1 MLGYLYQVRMALVLL
16 LRRLKT
22 DPGTSVT
29 LENFDDIA
37 FQSGGNVME
46 QLQTKLVST
55 KSLSDASVDLWK
67 TIRVWSEQFRVG
79 TLDPSSTSLT
89 LLTTAEAPIGSAA
102 WYLRLEERKHTKA
115 LEILEQ
121 IAKTS
126 VNASNQVSYQEFMRL
141 PKTRRSQLV
150 RSIYV
155 LDKSPGMVE
164 TLKLLR
170 QELRFTTASTK
181 IDAFATRLQG
191 WWFEVAVEQL
201 MRARSVISGA
211 DLESELEDLRE
222 QFRLDNLP
230 IDFAEESLPDSN
242 AYRESKFVLQLQ
254 HIKVTSTRI
263 SLAMLDYYRAARQ
276 RGRWIDDQLI
286 HGAELKKFERRL
298 RETWLE
304 LFEAEKQE
312 CDGSNKPR
320 TGRKVYERTLAQ
332 QILLRPGCTEP
343 FILRGSYHILAD
355 QVKIG
360 WHPDF
365 AILMKQGEADDK
377 RLA

>member
-1 MLGYLYQVRMALVLL
+1 
-16 LRRLKT
+16 
-22 DPGTSVT
+22 
-29 LENFDDIA
+29 
-37 FQSGGNVME
+37 
-46 QLQTKLVST
+46 
-55 KSLSDASVDLWK
+55 
-67 TIRVWSEQFRVG
+67 
-79 TLDPSSTSLT
+79 
-89 LLTTAEAPIGSAA
+89 
-102 WYLRLEERKHTKA
+102 
-115 LEILEQ
+115 
-121 IAKTS
+121 
-126 VNASNQVSYQEFMRL
+126 
-141 PKTRRSQLV
+141 
-150 RSIYV
+150 
-155 LDKSPGMVE
+155 
-164 TLKLLR
+164 
-170 QELRFTTASTK
+170 
-181 IDAFATRLQG
+181 
-191 WWFEVAVEQL
+191 
-201 MRARSVISGA
+201 VISGA

>member
-55 KSLSDASVDLWK
+55 KSLSDASVDFWK
-67 TIRVWSEQFRVG
+67 TIRVWSEQIRVG
-79 TLDPSSTSLT
+79 ILDPSSTSLT

-121 IAKTS
+121 ITKTS
-126 VNASNQVSYQEFMRL
+126 VNASNQASYQEFMRL

-164 TLKLLR
+164 ALKLLR
-170 QELRFTTASTK
+170 QELRFTTVPTK

-191 WWFEVAVEQL
+191 WWFEVVVEQL
-201 MRARSVISGA
+201 MRARSVVSGS

-242 AYRESKFVLQLQ
+242 TYKESKFVQQLQ
-254 HIKVTSTRI
+254 HIKVTPTRL

-286 HGAELKKFERRL
+286 HGAELTKFERRL

-320 TGRKVYERTLAQ
+320 TGRKIYERTLAQ
-332 QILLRPGCTEP
+332 QILLRPGCTEH

-365 AILMKQGEADDK
+365 AILMKQGESDD
-377 RLA
+377 